1 MTSAV
6 SIPVGEE
13 LIVSGYSQE
22 GGPGGGTFIYIPG
35 TPVPVTEDKGIHFT
49 NAGGYF
55 KRLYTGVI
63 NASWFGAQ
71 GDGED
76 DSEYLQDAID
86 YCVAHNVNLHLDGN
100 FTIKAS
106 LVVNRTELAKHDY
119 MTISGGGLY
128 SDKEIPFF
136 TIDSDAHVPVSQ
148 LIRFREVV
156 FSGNPD
162 VTTYVLDRNKYMR
175 VSFDGCSFVGIR
187 LLTSQYYLQSI
198 YLINCEARNWKG
210 VFMSTVNGCYDIKIT
225 HSLFEAGESF
235 ADLSAIGNAG
245 NVDEAHLVSNVSI
258 SNCVIE
264 GLKGFG
270 IKYKNTSSLSASF
283 NYFEQNLGGDILGD
297 GNATLGK
304 PNRGVSFIG
313 NFHHFQGNNNHYPVT
328 WGATLGGVS
337 LSNNTNTNLNEF
349 TTSVSDVFNANAAS
363 FDLANV
369 TNRFGNDKIHFG
381 DVLPS
386 VNGGVVDYLD
396 KIPVGSVI
404 FNTDINTQKANAGWI
419 CTAPGAYNTAQW
431 KPFGTTRPLIENK
444 GVSLNGSEN
453 LNLVKESGYYF
464 PVLPGSWLNTGSN
477 FPVQKRGTLRVC
489 NVESTVTEDLVQ
501 TYTVI
506 PTNSSERTRIFSR
519 TYFGNGGHW
528 TDWKE
533 LAINQS
539 GTTTGRPVNNVAGD
553 AYFDTTLG
561 MPVWWNGTAW
571 VAAAPDAGAGIKGL
585 VRKAAAVANSAAQA
599 AGSTPTKAEF
609 DALLL
614 ELRNLKTALNA
625 AGIMA

>member
-1 MTSAV
+1 MTSASSV
-6 SIPVGEE
+6 PVGEE
-13 LIVSGYSQE
+13 LIVGGYSTE

-35 TPVPVTEDKGIHFT
+35 ASPVPEDEGIHFVKT
-49 NAGGYF
+49 GGYF

-76 DSEYLQDAID
+76 DSAHLQKAID
-86 YCVAHNVNLHLDGN
+86 YCIAHNVNLHLDGN
-100 FTIKAS
+100 FTIKDS
-106 LVVNRTELAKHDY
+106 LVIKRKERCYHDY

-128 SDKEIPFF
+128 SDKEIPLF
-136 TIDSDAHVPVSQ
+136 TVHTTEHVPVSQ

-156 FSGNPD
+156 FSGIPD
-162 VTTYVLDRNKYMR
+162 VTTYVLDRNKYIR

-187 LLTSQYYLQSI
+187 LLTSLYYLQSI

-210 VFMSTVNGCYDIKIT
+210 VFLSTVNGCYDIKIT

-235 ADLSAIGNAG
+235 ADLSAIGNADDP
-245 NVDEAHLVSNVSI
+245 DEVHLVSNVSI

-297 GNATLGK
+297 GNTVLAQ

-313 NFHHFQGNNNHYPVT
+313 NFHHFVGNNNHYPVT

-337 LSNNTNTNLNEF
+337 LSNNTNTNLNAF
-349 TTSVSDVFNANAAS
+349 TTSVSDVFHANAAT
-363 FDLANV
+363 FDQDNSA
-369 TNRFGNDKIHFG
+369 TRFGTDKIHFG
-381 DVLPS
+381 NVLPS
-386 VNGGVVDYLD
+386 VNGGVVDYRD

-404 FNTDINTQKANAGWI
+404 YNTDINTQNAHAGWI
-419 CTAPGAYNTAQW
+419 CTAPGTYSTAQW

-444 GVSLNGSEN
+444 GVSLDGSEN
-453 LNLVKESGYYF
+453 LNQVHESGYYF
-464 PVLPGSWLNTGSN
+464 PVLPGAWLNTGSN
-477 FPVQKRGTLRVC
+477 FPVQKRGTLRVYY
-489 NVESTVTEDLVQ
+489 VESAVTEDLVQ

-506 PTNSSERTRIFSR
+506 PTDATERTRTFSR
-519 TYFGNGGHW
+519 TYFGNGAHW
-528 TDWKE
+528 TAWKE

-539 GTTTGRPVNNVAGD
+539 GTTTGRPTGNVAGD

-561 MPVWWNGTAW
+561 MPVWWNGSTW
-571 VAAAPDAGAGIKGL
+571 VAAAPDAGASVKGL

-599 AGSTPTKAEF
+599 AGTTPTKAEF
-609 DALLL
+609 DALLQ

-625 AGIMA
+625 AGHIS